1 MEAVM
6 KQKNLTSDD
15 AINRKLWRLKSS
27 KRGTTGKLIGVHWNL
42 MLFLIMCYWEEIR
55 VINTAYKKLYEHF
68 SFVVR
73 FYEIERLVK
82 LRI

>member
-27 KRGTTGKLIGVHWNL
+27 KRGTTGKLIGVH
-42 MLFLIMCYWEEIR
+42 
-55 VINTAYKKLYEHF
+55 
-68 SFVVR
+68 
-73 FYEIERLVK
+73 
-82 LRI
+82 